1 MYCSKCGAQLAEG
14 VKFCSN
20 CGNCVEVKND
30 NLGNIQNMN
39 NYMTNNN
46 LMNSNTTNN
55 EMYSNSLN
63 NSNLN
68 NNVKKEKD
76 YGLYSLICGICS
88 IVFAGIIGI
97 VLGIVSIF
105 LRKKEQIKTQK
116 GKIGKILGIIGI
128 VLSVVYL
135 FGIASLFKALFN
147 FDDSNS
153 EPNYSEQDNFEQDY
167 SGENNTFEPGITKEY
182 QSLGYMEYIMP
193 ESWQYD
199 DSMSAQQQYKS
210 YVFKYKDGKS
220 MADIHA
226 GSFMPKVSLDAIK
239 KDITASGFVIANET
253 KEILNGIEWY
263 KITTKNYNLSNGNSY
278 HNEFYAA
285 VSKQN
290 SNCYVFHFYVSN
302 DLTSNELT
310 NFNESV
316 KYILNNATLYRY
328 DE

>member
-1 MYCSKCGAQLAEG
+1 MYCSKCGVQLAEG

-20 CGNCVEVKND
+20 CGNSVEVKNE
-30 NLGNIQNMN
+30 NLGNIQIMN
-39 NYMTNNN
+39 NYMDNNNSMNYNTTNNVMNYNATNNN
-46 LMNSNTTNN
+46 LNN
-55 EMYSNSLN
+55 M
-63 NSNLN
+63 
-68 NNVKKEKD
+68 KKEKD

-97 VLGIVSIF
+97 VLGIVSIV

-135 FGIASLFKALFN
+135 FGAVSFFKALFN

-153 EPNYSEQDNFEQDY
+153 ELNYSEQDNFEQDY
-167 SGENNTFEPGITKEY
+167 SGENNIFEPGITKEY

-226 GSFMPKVSLDAIK
+226 GSFMSKVSLDAIK

-263 KITTKNYNLSNGNSY
+263 KITTQNYNLSNGNSY
-278 HNEFYAA
+278 HNVFYAA

-290 SNCYVFHFYVSN
+290 LICYIFHFYVSN
-302 DLTSNELT
+302 DLASNELT

-316 KYILNNATLYRY
+316 KYILNNANLYRY

>member
-20 CGNCVEVKND
+20 CGNSVEVKND
-30 NLGNIQNMN
+30 NFGNIQNMN
-39 NYMTNNN
+39 NYAANNN
-46 LMNSNTTNN
+46 SMNYSTTNN
-55 EMYSNSLN
+55 GVYYNSSND
-63 NSNLN
+63 NLN

-97 VLGIVSIF
+97 VLGIVSIV

-135 FGIASLFKALFN
+135 FGIDSLFKALFN

-182 QSLGYMEYIMP
+182 QSLGYMDYIMP

-199 DSMSAQQQYKS
+199 DNMSAQQQYKS
-210 YVFKYKDGKS
+210 DVFKYKDGKS
-220 MADIHA
+220 MVDVKAA
-226 GSFMPKVSLDAIK
+226 SFMPKVSLDAIK
-239 KDITASGFVIANET
+239 SDLTASGFAIEKEEKET
-253 KEILNGIEWY
+253 IDGIEWY
-263 KITTKNYNLSNGNSY
+263 KITTKNYSFSNGNSY
-278 HNEFYAA
+278 HNVFYAA

-290 SNCYVFHFYVSN
+290 LNCYIFHFYVSN
-302 DLTSNELT
+302 DLISNELT